1 MLSFIGTGKASMI
14 VMINAISSDNQPK
27 FGKKRKRIPR
37 LIIKNVADPAK
48 DLSKNFAVSI
58 ILPTIA
64 ANESATVK
72 INTAG
77 MAISFLNMKNVTVTD
92 MNKYVAP
99 VMCIRFSSSLS
110 RGKNIRSNN

>member
-1 MLSFIGTGKASMI
+1 LIGTGKASTI
-14 VMINAISSDNQPK
+14 VIINATSSNNQPK

-48 DLSKNFAVSI
+48 DLSKNFRESV

-64 ANESATVK
+64 ANESATVST
-72 INTAG
+72 NTAG
-77 MAISFLNMKNVTVTD
+77 TAISFLNMKNVTVAD

-99 VMCIRFSSSLS
+99 VMCVRFSSSLR
-110 RGKNIRSNN
+110 RGKNIRANN